1 MRPRILLFST
11 AYLPH
16 IGGSELA
23 LYHIAR
29 YLPDYDIDLV
39 TGRLDSSDATME
51 YINRVR
57 VFRAGGRWSRLSL
70 LVPKLFMP
78 LAMAITAYRLT
89 RKYRYS
95 VLHAYQ
101 ASQAAVAA
109 VIVNALCPGIPLII
123 TLQEGKILKQQPWL
137 TQVIRSLILR
147 RARVITAI
155 SNYLAD
161 YARSVSRVP
170 VVVIPN
176 GVDVDAMHH
185 PEIARDAYR
194 VVTASRL
201 VEKNNVE
208 GILRAM
214 VYVRERFPEA
224 RLLVAGDGPMMATLV
239 GLASDLGIAG
249 IVEFRG
255 FVPHSQLGEVL
266 CSAGIFVRPSLS
278 EGLGSAFLEAMAAH
292 TPVIASAVGGI
303 PDIVEEGVTGLL
315 CDPRSPHDIA
325 RAIMTLLESEQ
336 LRTEIVARADVFVK
350 KYDWSSI
357 AWRMS
362 KLYASLV

>member
-23 LYHIAR
+23 IYHIAR
-29 YLPDYDIDLV
+29 FLPDYDIDLV

-70 LVPKLFMP
+70 LVPKFLMP
-78 LAMAITAYRLT
+78 IAMAITAYRLT
-89 RKYRYS
+89 KKYRYS

-109 VIVNALCPGIPLII
+109 AIVNAFCPSIPLII

-137 TQVIRSLILR
+137 TQTIRAFILR
-147 RARVITAI
+147 RARMITAI

-161 YARSVSRVP
+161 YAGSVSRAP

-176 GVDVDAMHH
+176 GVDVGAMYH
-185 PEIARDAYR
+185 PEIVRDAHR
-194 VVTASRL
+194 IVTVSRL

-214 VYVRERFPEA
+214 VHVRERFPLA
-224 RLLVAGDGPMMATLV
+224 KLLIAGDGPMKASLM
-239 GLASDLGIAG
+239 GLSSDLGIAG
-249 IVEFRG
+249 SVEFRG
-255 FVPHSQLGEVL
+255 FVAHKNLGEIL
-266 CSAGIFVRPSLS
+266 SSASIFARPSLS

-292 TPVIASAVGGI
+292 TAIVASSVGGI
-303 PDIVEEGVTGLL
+303 PDIVEDGVTGLL
-315 CDPRSPHDIA
+315 CDPRNPHDIA
-325 RAIMTLLESEQ
+325 RAIMTLLEQEQ
-336 LRTEIVARADVFVK
+336 TRTEIVERADAFVK

-362 KLYASLV
+362 KLYASIA